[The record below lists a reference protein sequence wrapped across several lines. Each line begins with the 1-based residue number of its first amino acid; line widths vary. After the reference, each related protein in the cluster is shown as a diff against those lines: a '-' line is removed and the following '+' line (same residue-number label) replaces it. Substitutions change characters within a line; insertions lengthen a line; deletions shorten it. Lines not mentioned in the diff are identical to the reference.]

1 MITVNET
8 PIRTA
13 RNFNI
18 NNIKIDE
25 LEDIKNE
32 ITSFNNFKINNEISI
47 SEDVSD
53 TKLIYG
59 LGEKLENQ
67 VKENSNKKIKLLIDK
82 NYSESIE
89 LEFTL
94 NKNNPSLVE
103 NIEIEADENKKAN
116 IIIKYKTEEDLEFY
130 HNGIIKVLAKNNSE
144 LNISVVN
151 LLNTKTNNFL
161 CIENAASEN
170 AKIKYCIIDLGGKKS
185 ITNYYTN
192 LKGMQSENK
201 VEAIYLGNENQVFDL
216 NYIGDLEGEKTN
228 IDIDVQGALKDTS
241 KKNFKGTINFKKG
254 SKKAK
259 GNENEFCTL
268 LSDKARSI
276 ALPMLLCS
284 EEDVEG
290 NHSTATGKVDD
301 NQLFYI
307 MSRGFEYKEAMKLIV
322 KARFN
327 KILENIKNEKL
338 KNEIIYEI
346 DSRLD

>member
-1 MITVNET
+1 MITINET

-25 LEDIKNE
+25 LNIKKE
-32 ITSFNNFKINNEISI
+32 ILPFNSFKINSEISVL
-47 SEDVSD
+47 EDVSNSNL
-53 TKLIYG
+53 TYG
-59 LGEKLENQ
+59 LGHELEQQ
-67 VKENSNKKIKLLIDK
+67 VKENSNKKIKLIIDK
-82 NYSESIE
+82 DYTEPIE
-89 LEFTL
+89 LEFLL
-94 NKNNPSLVE
+94 NKNNPCLIE
-103 NIEIEADENKKAN
+103 NIEIIVEENRKAN
-116 IIIKYKTEEDLEFY
+116 VIIKYKTEEDLEFY
-130 HNGIIKVLAKNNSE
+130 HNGIIKVISKENSL

-151 LLNTKTNNFL
+151 LLNTKTNNFI
-161 CIENAASEN
+161 CIENLESDN
-170 AKIKYCIIDLGGKKS
+170 ANINYTIIDLGGKNS
-185 ITNYYTN
+185 ITNYYSN
-192 LKGMQSENK
+192 LKGAYSENK
-201 VEAIYLGNENQVFDL
+201 LNTIYLGNENQVFDL